1 MVPKLQITRVFLVFV
16 VSVLVCAAQT
26 LSPGE
31 VRISTQPYHPA
42 AHVLRSVSRVVQ
54 LEVVVRDRHGRA
66 VPGFTKD
73 DFAVFDAGERRE
85 LTAFSVETITAAT
98 AAPGNSS
105 NAPKGAAGQPAAPQP
120 SSLAQ
125 NQDNGRWIALFFDD
139 INTEPGNLAHAKIAA
154 TRFIREVIGSGDH
167 IAIFATSGGRVS
179 EFTNDS
185 TAILAV
191 MAKVQAHPRMSPG
204 GLALCPRITAYEAY
218 QIVNNDPMAM
228 QAKVDEACHCGGTA
242 SCDVSTMLP
251 TELMN
256 PTSKSGGNAYGGAGA
271 LSSLISSVKA
281 QAQGTWDQ
289 ARLAS
294 QATLDAVKSSLE
306 QLANLSGRRMLLF
319 ASSGF
324 LSVTLDEQQ
333 DSIVDEALRAGVV
346 INSLDAKGLYAE
358 TPGIPINESVEVVE
372 LPVSSIVFQV
382 RTLGER
388 LDSLDAAMARFA
400 ESTGGLLF
408 RDNNDLD
415 LGFYRLGVLPT
426 TTYLLGFTPAEDGKY
441 HKIKVEL
448 KNAGRDFVQVRPG
461 YFAPT
466 AGSSGQL
473 SPTEKM
479 DAAMRA
485 SDEQSELPATVS
497 EKLEVSKS
505 GGKQLT
511 IQAHIDIQ
519 KLPFQQQKDRHVQ
532 RLTFVAALFDSQGNF
547 VTGKQSDM
555 ELALKQ
561 ENFDRFSITGI
572 NGVMSLEAPPGT
584 YRLRM
589 VVQEAVHGT
598 MMTTSKDIQ
607 VQ

>member
-1 MVPKLQITRVFLVFV
+1 

-256 PTSKSGGNAYGGAGA
+256 PTSKSAGNTYGGAGV
-271 LSSLISSVKA
+271 LSSLISSVKS
-281 QAQGTWDQ
+281 QAQQTWEQ
-289 ARLAS
+289 ARLGS
-294 QATLDAVKSSLE
+294 QATLDAVKGGIT
-306 QLANLSGRRMLLF
+306 QLANLPGRRMLLF

-333 DSIVDEALRAGVV
+333 DSIVNEALHASVV

-382 RTLGER
+382 RSLGDR
-388 LDSLDAAMARFA
+388 LDSLDSAMARFA

-426 TTYLLGFTPAEDGKY
+426 TTYLLGFTPVEDGKY

-461 YFAPT
+461 YFAPL
-466 AGSSGQL
+466 AGSSEQQ
-473 SPTEKM
+473 SPAEKL
-479 DAAMRA
+479 DAVMRG
-485 SDEQSELPATVS
+485 SDEKTDLSSIVS
-497 EKLEVSKS
+497 EKLEASKS
-505 GGKQLT
+505 GERQLT
-511 IQAHIDIQ
+511 IQTHIDIQ

-532 RLTFVAALFDSQGNF
+532 RLTFTAALFDLQGNF

-555 ELALKQ
+555 DLALKQ
-561 ENFDRFSITGI
+561 ENFDRFSTTGI
-572 NGVMSLEAPPGT
+572 NGVMSLDAPPGT
-584 YRLRM
+584 YRLRV

-598 MMTTSKDIQ
+598 VSAISRQ
-607 VQ
+607 VEIR

>member
-1 MVPKLQITRVFLVFV
+1 MELVLV
-16 VSVLVCAAQT
+16 LVISALVCAAQT

-31 VRISTQPYHPA
+31 VRINTQPYHPGS
-42 AHVLRSVSRVVQ
+42 VLRSVSRLVQ

-66 VPGFTKD
+66 VPGFTKN
-73 DFAVFDAGERRE
+73 DFAVFDAGNKRE
-85 LTAFSVETITAAT
+85 LTAFSVETFTPAT
-98 AAPGNSS
+98 ARIPNSP
-105 NAPKGAAGQPAAPQP
+105 NAPNDSAVQPAAPQP
-120 SSLAQ
+120 PPPVQ
-125 NQDNGRWIALFFDD
+125 NQANGRWIALFFDD
-139 INTEPGNLAHAKIAA
+139 INTAPGDLAHAKIAA
-154 TRFIREVIGSGDH
+154 TRFIREAIGSGDR
-167 IAIFATSGGRVS
+167 IAIFTTSGGRVS

-185 TAILAV
+185 AAILAT
-191 MAKVQAHPRMSPG
+191 MTKVQSHPRTSPG
-204 GLALCPRITAYEAY
+204 GLALCPRITTYEAY
-218 QIVNNDPMAM
+218 QIVNNDPIAL
-228 QAKVDEACHCGGTA
+228 QAKVDEACHCGGTE
-242 SCDVSTMLP
+242 SCDVSAMLP
-251 TELMN
+251 GDLMN
-256 PTSKSGGNAYGGAGA
+256 PASRSAGNTYGGAGTI
-271 LSSLISSVKA
+271 SSLISSVKS
-281 QAQGTWDQ
+281 QAQQTWEQ
-289 ARLAS
+289 ARIAS
-294 QATLDAVKSSLE
+294 QATLDAVKASIT
-306 QLANLSGRRMLLF
+306 QLANLPGRRMLLF

-333 DSIVDEALRAGVV
+333 DSIVNAALHAGVV

-358 TPGIPINESVEVVE
+358 TPGIPINESVETVE

-388 LDSLDAAMARFA
+388 LDSLDSSMARFA

-448 KNAGRDFVQVRPG
+448 KNAGGDFVQVRPG

-466 AGSSGQL
+466 AGSNAQL

-485 SDEQSELPATVS
+485 SDEKTDLPATIS
-497 EKLEVSKS
+497 EKVEASKS
-505 GGKQLT
+505 GGRQLT
-511 IQAHIDIQ
+511 IQTHVDIQ

-532 RLTFVAALFDSQGNF
+532 RLTFVAALFDLQSNF

-555 ELALKQ
+555 DLALKQ
-561 ENFDRFSITGI
+561 ESFDRFSTTGI

-584 YRLRM
+584 YRMRFVLL
-589 VVQEAVHGT
+589 EAVHGA
-598 MMTTSKDIQ
+598 MSATSKQIQ
-607 VQ
+607 IQ